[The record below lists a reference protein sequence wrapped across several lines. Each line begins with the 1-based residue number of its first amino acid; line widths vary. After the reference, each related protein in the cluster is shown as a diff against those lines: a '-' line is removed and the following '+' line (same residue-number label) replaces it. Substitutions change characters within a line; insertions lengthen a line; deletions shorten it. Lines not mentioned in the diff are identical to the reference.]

1 MKPNTQDCVRSSDG
15 LSVSLASPPDERRR
29 GVTPSYR
36 FDAAGIR
43 ALPGRWSRQRLVIAH
58 SAARQPDVGS
68 PAYVKDR
75 RRSRGLRIPNCAL
88 SLISPPQATH
98 PQRQCNILLRKSW
111 RKSQWDRKVT
121 LIPDFCKGQGDHNAR
136 RPAAR
141 VIPAREG
148 EVATTIRI
156 DRVRKLA
163 NMTFCSFCSYGKSSW
178 PTGRKWRLWRC
189 LQVR

>member
-1 MKPNTQDCVRSSDG
+1 M
-15 LSVSLASPPDERRR
+15 
-29 GVTPSYR
+29 
-36 FDAAGIR
+36 
-43 ALPGRWSRQRLVIAH
+43 
-58 SAARQPDVGS
+58 
-68 PAYVKDR
+68 YVK
-75 RRSRGLRIPNCAL
+75 GV
-88 SLISPPQATH
+88 QGF
-98 PQRQCNILLRKSW
+98 
-111 RKSQWDRKVT
+111 T

-156 DRVRKLA
+156 DRARKLA

-178 PTGRKWRLWRC
+178 PTGREWRLWRC